1 MTHWFLD
8 PGHFLE
14 LCFDSRSLGPSPW
27 LLGFSPC
34 VLFTLGGDIG
44 DVDSFES
51 CPPLGKT
58 AYISVGSGSGL
69 SCPLVVIIIPCSHF
83 SGIFGSPSLNS
94 GLWESMGVYS
104 SLSDFDKTE
113 LVCLR

>member
-14 LCFDSRSLGPSPW
+14 FCFDSRSLDRSPW
-27 LLGFSPC
+27 LLGFFPLC
-34 VLFTLGGDIG
+34 FIYLGRGYRH
-44 DVDSFES
+44 VDSFES

-113 LVCLR
+113 LVC